1 MASRDA
7 GDDCGSLAGDRDA
20 DLHLWKLLVK
30 DRTARRLLLAVNIVL
45 ILLVGYMTYC
55 GSQHI

>member
-1 MASRDA
+1 M
-7 GDDCGSLAGDRDA
+7 
-20 DLHLWKLLVK
+20 K

-45 ILLVGYMTYC
+45 ILLVGYMIYC

>member
-7 GDDCGSLAGDRDA
+7 VDDCDPLAGNGDA

-30 DRTARRLLLAVNIVL
+30 DRTARRLLLAFNILL
-45 ILLVGYMTYC
+45 ILLVGHMIYC
-55 GSQHI
+55 GSQNI